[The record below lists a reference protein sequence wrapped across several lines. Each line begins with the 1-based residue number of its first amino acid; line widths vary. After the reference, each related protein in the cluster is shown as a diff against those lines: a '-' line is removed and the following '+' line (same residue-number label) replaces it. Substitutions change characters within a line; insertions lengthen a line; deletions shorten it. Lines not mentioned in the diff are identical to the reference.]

1 MKRAMWTILTAGIV
15 LGVGDNTGWAA
26 PMGTAF
32 TYQGQLTKA
41 GVPVNDSA
49 DFEFRLYTQ
58 ETDGSQVGPMAP
70 VDDVDV
76 VNGQF
81 TARLDFG
88 SSAFTGDARWLEIAV
103 RVPSGSGGFTT
114 LDPRQLVTPAPHAVY
129 AASAGNAWN
138 LTGNAGT
145 TAGTNFLGTTD
156 NVPLVFK
163 SWGLHVFRLEAGY
176 GGYSPNIIGGYSGNS
191 VTTDVYGAT
200 IGGGGEAGLINR
212 VTDDFGTV
220 SGGRYNQAGDNMGFT
235 YERIF
240 ATVGGGTG
248 NTAGGGASTIGGGA
262 GNDAIDQF
270 TTIGGGYYNDAT
282 AEYAT
287 VGGGQYNIA
296 DGENATVGG
305 GESNHA
311 IGANSTVAGGDF
323 NGATGS
329 SSTVGGGEGNTASG
343 SHATV
348 PGGFWNTAGGD
359 YSFAAGRQAKVNHA
373 GSFAWADSQASDFAS
388 TGANQYLIRAAGGVG
403 INMNNPEAD
412 LCVHGDVGNIRL
424 SNNATGTGYAGL
436 QIGFVSTGSRDVGI
450 WNREYGCLKFGTY
463 DQQRVHINADG
474 RVGIGRTA
482 TTNRLEVEGTASK
495 SVAGDWLANSDRR
508 IKTDIE
514 PIGDALDTLG
524 RVRLVS
530 FRYTDEYRA
539 EHEEIADQTYMN
551 VIAQEFR
558 EVFPNHV
565 RESGDRLP
573 CGEPILQVDAYPLT
587 VYSAAAVQELH
598 AVVTEQNTRIVVQR
612 EEIDA
617 LRARLEALEAIL
629 APPTDSRSG
638 GAR

>member
-1 MKRAMWTILTAGIV
+1 MKRANWAILMAGIA
-15 LGVGDNTGWAA
+15 LGLGSHAGWAA

-32 TYQGQLTKA
+32 SYQGQLTRA

-58 ETDGSQVGPMAP
+58 ETDGSQVGSMVP
-70 VDDVDV
+70 VNDVDV

-88 SSAFTGDARWLEIAV
+88 SGAFTGDARWLEIGV

-114 LDPRQLVTPAPHAVY
+114 LDPRQEVTPAPHAVH

-145 TAGTNFLGTTD
+145 TAATNFLGTTD

-163 SWGLHVFRLEAGY
+163 SWGLRVFRLEAGY
-176 GGYSPNIIGGYSGNS
+176 GGYSPNVIGGYSGNS

-200 IGGGGEAGLINR
+200 IGGGGEAGQINR

-220 SGGRYNQAGDNMGFT
+220 GGGRYNQAGDNLGHT

-240 ATVGGGTG
+240 ATVSGGTG
-248 NTAGGGASTIGGGA
+248 NTASGKVSTVGGGASNNATDQGSTIGGG
-262 GNDAIDQF
+262 DQ
-270 TTIGGGYYNDAT
+270 NDAT
-282 AEYAT
+282 AAYAT
-287 VGGGQYNIA
+287 IGGGQYNIA
-296 DGENATVGG
+296 DGENATIGG
-305 GESNHA
+305 GKGNDA

-323 NGATGS
+323 NEATGAN
-329 SSTVGGGEGNTASG
+329 STVGGGETNIASG
-343 SHATV
+343 SYATV
-348 PGGFWNTAGGD
+348 PGGFWNTAGGN
-359 YSFAAGRQAKVNHA
+359 YSFAGGRQAKANHA
-373 GSFAWADSQASDFAS
+373 GSFVWADSQNADFSS
-388 TGANQYLIRAAGGVG
+388 TDANQFLIRAAHGVG
-403 INMNNPEAD
+403 INMDNPEAD
-412 LCVHGDVGNIRL
+412 LCIHGDTGIIRV
-424 SNNATGTGYAGL
+424 SNDTTGTGYNGL
-436 QIGFVSTGSRDVGI
+436 QIGFVTTGSVHVGI
-450 WNREYGCLKFGTY
+450 WNRENGYLKFGTF
-463 DQQRVHINADG
+463 DQERMRINEDG
-474 RVGIGRTA
+474 KVGIGRVA
-482 TTNRLEVEGTASK
+482 ATNRLEVEGTASK

-514 PIGDALDTLG
+514 TIHNALDTLD
-524 RVRLVS
+524 RVRLVN

-551 VIAQEFR
+551 VIAQEFQ

-565 RESGDRLP
+565 KASGDRLP
-573 CGEPILQVDAYPLT
+573 SGEPILQVDSYPLT

-598 AVVTEQNTRIVVQR
+598 TIVNEQNARIVAQQ
-612 EEIDA
+612 EEIEA
-617 LRARLEALEAIL
+617 LRTRLTAIEAMV
-629 APPTDSRSG
+629 APRADSRSG